1 MNPVREEPALARAVP
16 GGGGT
21 LKLPNDPCKETMVS
35 SVAEKSL
42 KFFFLMLKLCFRFFL

>member
-16 GGGGT
+16 GGGT
-21 LKLPNDPCKETMVS
+21 LKLPNDRCKETMVS